1 MSWTDRR
8 AEYEQVAR
16 NQSPV
21 VILIT
26 KEHGFWRCVAT
37 LLWLASAGRFRRETF
52 LDQYATTLGP
62 IQAYPQSWPTIP
74 EWLIVHESRHTWQCE
89 RFGWL
94 VPVLGWFFGR
104 GMRTW
109 VGLIP
114 MGIVYILL
122 PLPTLFAW
130 GRMRLELDAD
140 IASWAASLE
149 NGWQT
154 PDEVYARAL
163 HMADQLSGA
172 PYLWAWPRSWTRA
185 IFIRAV
191 ERTIHR

>member
-1 MSWTDRR
+1 MACAGARLVLRTRDADLGRTDSDGHR
-8 AEYEQVAR
+8 
-16 NQSPV
+16 
-21 VILIT
+21 L
-26 KEHGFWRCVAT
+26 HLVAT
-37 LLWLASAGRFRRETF
+37 ANVVC
-52 LDQYATTLGP
+52 LGP
-62 IQAYPQSWPTIP
+62 
-74 EWLIVHESRHTWQCE
+74 H
-89 RFGWL
+89 
-94 VPVLGWFFGR
+94 
-104 GMRTW
+104 
-109 VGLIP
+109 
-114 MGIVYILL
+114 
-122 PLPTLFAW
+122 
-130 GRMRLELDAD
+130 AD